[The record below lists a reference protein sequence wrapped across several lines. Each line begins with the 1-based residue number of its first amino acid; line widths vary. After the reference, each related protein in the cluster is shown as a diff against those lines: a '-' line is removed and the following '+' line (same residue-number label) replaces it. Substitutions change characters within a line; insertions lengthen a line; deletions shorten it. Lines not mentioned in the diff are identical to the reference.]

1 MNSPYPWQATEWAQ
15 LQARAAQ
22 RRLPHALLVTGP
34 AGVGKRVFA
43 DAFARSLLCK
53 RPMGDGADNST
64 ACGGCEACLLLRAGT
79 HPDYLTVTFIEDK
92 TQIGIDQIRELCRA
106 LSLKSHAG
114 GYKIAILT
122 PAERMTVEAANS
134 LLKTLEE
141 PTDNTLL
148 ILVTEQPA
156 RLAATIRSRCQLL
169 RFPAPP
175 LEMGSTWLAAQ
186 IGDQDSSRN
195 AGLLMRLSDAAP
207 LRALALAHDNSVAQ
221 RRDWLEQIIAVRRG
235 QQSPIAVAAAW
246 NDDAQMRPLYWF
258 GSYLM
263 DLMRLEYGGFEYIKN
278 IDLTDLLKVIA
289 DGMSSR
295 DLHSLLERV
304 GQTQQLAQQAGMNR
318 QLLLEELLTEWSR
331 VGQTRRVRA

>member
-1 MNSPYPWQATEWAQ
+1 MSLTYPWQDTEWAQ

-34 AGVGKRVFA
+34 AGVGKRVFV
-43 DAFARSLLCK
+43 DAFACSLLCK
-53 RPMGDGADNST
+53 RPASNGA
-64 ACGGCEACLLLRAGT
+64 ACGSCEACHLLRAGT
-79 HPDYLTVTFIEDK
+79 HPDYLTVTFLEDK

-106 LSLKSHAG
+106 LALKSHAG

-148 ILVTEQPA
+148 MLVTEQPA

-169 RFPAPP
+169 RFPAPSP
-175 LEMGSTWLAAQ
+175 EVGSAWLASQ
-186 IGDQDSSRN
+186 TQVQD
-195 AGLLMRLSDAAP
+195 AGLLMRLADAAP
-207 LRALALAHDNSVAQ
+207 LRALALAEDSIVA
-221 RRDWLEQIIAVRRG
+221 RRREWLEQVIAVRRG
-235 QQSPIAVAAAW
+235 QQSPIAVAADW

-263 DLMRLEYGGFEYIKN
+263 DLMRLGYSSVEYIKN
-278 IDLTDLLKVIA
+278 IDLHDLLKVIV
-289 DGMSSR
+289 DDLSRR
-295 DLHSLLERV
+295 DLHNLLDRV

-331 VGQTRRVRA
+331 VGQARRARA